1 MKVVG
6 ASGKNLGTVDL
17 VDLNSEGH
25 IAHFTV
31 KHGLLGRNAKRLPA
45 DVINQV
51 EGNEVRLNLDQME
64 FKMLA
69 DIGDEVS

>member
-6 ASGKNLGTVDL
+6 AAGKNLGTIDL

-45 DVINQV
+45 DVINRVEDNQV
-51 EGNEVRLNLDQME
+51 HLNLDQME

-69 DIGDEVS
+69 DVDESVV